1 MTLTPDFREFIAL
14 LNAHEVHY
22 LVVGG
27 YAVGLHGHPRYTKDI
42 DIWIERTPSNAEH
55 LMHALAEFGFEDVGL
70 TKDDFLTPDQVVQL
84 GRPPNRIDLITSLS
98 GVSFAACYENRA
110 VETIEDT
117 DVHYIGLADLKKN
130 KRALGRHQDLADIEH
145 LGGETES

>member
-14 LNAHEVHY
+14 LNAHEVRC

-55 LMHALAEFGFEDVGL
+55 LMEALAEFGFEDIGL

-84 GRPPNRIDLITSLS
+84 GRPPNRIDLLTSLS
-98 GVSFAACYENRA
+98 GVSFADCYENRV
-110 VETIEDT
+110 VEAIEGT
-117 DVHYIGLADLKKN
+117 EVRYISLADLKTN
-130 KRALGRHQDLADIEH
+130 KRALGRHQDLADLEH
-145 LGGETES
+145 LGSASE

>member
-14 LNAHEVHY
+14 LNAHEVRY

-70 TKDDFLTPDQVVQL
+70 TNDDFLRPDQVVQL
-84 GRPPNRIDLITSLS
+84 GRPPNRIDLLTSLS
-98 GVSFAACYENRA
+98 GVSFSDCYQSRV
-110 VETIEDT
+110 VETIEET
-117 DVHYIGLADLKKN
+117 DVQYISLADLKKN
-130 KRALGRHQDLADIEH
+130 KHALGRHQDLADIEN
-145 LGGETES
+145 LGGETK

>member
-1 MTLTPDFREFIAL
+1 MILTPDFREFIAL
-14 LNAHEVHY
+14 LNAHEVRY

-42 DIWIERTPSNAEH
+42 DIWIERTPLNAEH
-55 LMHALAEFGFEDVGL
+55 LMEALAEFGFKDVGL
-70 TKDDFLTPDQVVQL
+70 TTDDFLAPDRVVQL
-84 GRPPNRIDLITSLS
+84 GRPPNRIDLLTSLS
-98 GVSFAACYENRA
+98 GVSFPTCYKNKA
-110 VETIEDT
+110 VETIEGT
-117 DVHYIGLADLKKN
+117 NVQYIGLADLKQN